1 MEERVKLDLGRLQGG
16 QSLTSRL
23 SFRAKLLLVLFV
35 PFLALVVVAAA
46 GLSDR
51 FSALRAQE
59 QYGALAGPLARL
71 SDARRAIENE
81 SVVSSWSV
89 AGTAPTDDLFAARK
103 RTDAAVGAFLADKQ

>member
-1 MEERVKLDLGRLQGG
+1 MRGG
-16 QSLTSRL
+16 TSLMSRL

-71 SDARRAIENE
+71 WDASRAIENE

-89 AGTAPTDDLFAARK
+89 AGTAPTADLFAARK
-103 RTDAAVGAFLADKQ
+103 RTDAAVAAFLADKQQ